1 MARKRSTRRTPRL
14 GRLGRWLSAERKPLA
29 GLAVVGIA
37 TLFAVWVSLAEA
49 PVPAQREALIGALGG
64 GVYLVGLILAGLGTA
79 VALRLRRPSGV
90 QTRRGAGVVA
100 LLAAAWGIAGA
111 LSPEATLGGVSLAE
125 NSLGGDVGAG
135 LATGRGAIVIALLV
149 LGGVALISPQF
160 TRSAALVGGRLIRSG
175 GREVAAR
182 GPGVVAAVAAA
193 IWAAIRWYFQLVGGA
208 LAEIV
213 ASTRAALE
221 RRRLRTVSA
230 PVAAPVAVSIAAPRW
245 ATQVSVGPEPN
256 GIEPPAPPPLAPQPA
271 AVVET
276 LEPLTPPPAPAPTK
290 RTLNRQAAD
299 GWRLPPLNLLDG
311 DSGMIS
317 LASADVNAKI
327 IVDTLASFGVDA
339 RVAEI
344 NRGPTV
350 TQFGIEPGWEV
361 RTRQIPL
368 RTAEGKALLD
378 KDGQPRTRIEEV
390 ARTRVRVN
398 RITRLA
404 NDLALALSAPSIRVE
419 APVPG
424 RPVIGIEV
432 PNDET
437 RIVALRG
444 LLESPEYREAAAK
457 GGLPIALGRDV
468 RGRAVVADLTKMP
481 HVLIAGATG
490 SGKSVC
496 INTIITCLLMHASP
510 LQLRLVLVDPKRV
523 ELTGYGSVP
532 HLALSRVVTDSD
544 EVVRV
549 LGMVVAEM
557 DRRYRRLEKRGARN
571 IAAYN
576 ALPGIEQPL
585 PYWVVVLDE
594 LADMMMAAPV
604 EVEQQLVRLA
614 QLARATGI
622 HLVVATQRPSVD
634 VVTGLIKANFPTR
647 IAFATTS
654 QTDARVIM
662 DRAGAEKL
670 LGKGDMLLM
679 SSDSIAP
686 RRVQGAYV
694 SDDEIERVI
703 EAWDA
708 PAQPTT
714 ERPSIDEMLKD
725 FEAEAHLAPDVREVL
740 RAEADAKSLR
750 GTLRSALTSAPAEP
764 DIVGPDDPL
773 DLPAGMQRDRSSN
786 KADSRFDEAAAL
798 AREHRRVSASLLQ
811 RRLRVGLPRAER
823 LIELLEQAGIVAP
836 SEGGPSRRVLQQS
849 ESGIQPLD

>member
-1 MARKRSTRRTPRL
+1 MARKRSTRRTPLLR
-14 GRLGRWLSAERKPLA
+14 RLGRWLSAERTPLA
-29 GLAVVGIA
+29 GLGVVGIA
-37 TLFAVWVSLAEA
+37 TVFAVWASLAEA
-49 PVPAQREALIGALGG
+49 PNAAQREALIGALGG
-64 GVYLVGLILAGLGTA
+64 GVYLIGLILAGLGTA
-79 VALRLRRPSGV
+79 LALRLRRPNGV
-90 QTRRGAGVVA
+90 QTRRGAGVLA

-111 LSPEATLGGVSLAE
+111 MSPEATLGGVSLAE
-125 NSLGGDVGAG
+125 DSLGGDVGAA
-135 LATGRGAIVIALLV
+135 LASGRGAIVIALLV
-149 LGGVALISPQF
+149 LGGVALIAPQF
-160 TRSAALVGGRLIRSG
+160 SRSAALMGARLMRSG
-175 GREVAAR
+175 GRELAAR
-182 GPGVVAAVAAA
+182 GPGAVAALAGA
-193 IWAAIRWYFQLVGGA
+193 IWVGIRWYFQLVGGA

-221 RRRLRTVSA
+221 RRRLR
-230 PVAAPVAVSIAAPRW
+230 PVAAPVAVTIAAPRW
-245 ATQVSVGPEPN
+245 ATQVSVGAEPHL
-256 GIEPPAPPPLAPQPA
+256 IEPPAPAPLAPQA
-271 AVVET
+271 ARAVET
-276 LEPLTPPPAPAPTK
+276 GEPLTPPPAPAPTK

-299 GWRLPPLNLLDG
+299 GWRLPTLDLLDG
-311 DSGMIS
+311 DSAAIS

-361 RTRQIPL
+361 RTRQVPL
-368 RTAEGKALLD
+368 RNAEGKALLD
-378 KDGQPRTRIEEV
+378 KDGQPRTKIEEV

-404 NDLALALSAPSIRVE
+404 NDLALALSAPSIRIE

-557 DRRYRRLEKRGARN
+557 ERRYRRLELRGARN

-576 ALPGIEQPL
+576 ALTGIEQPM

-679 SSDSIAP
+679 SADSIAP

-694 SDDEIERVI
+694 SDDEIARVI

-708 PAQPTT
+708 PTQPTN

-725 FEAEAHLAPDVREVL
+725 FEAEANLAPDVREVL

-773 DLPAGMQRDRSSN
+773 DLPAGVQRERPSN

-836 SEGGPSRRVLQQS
+836 SEGGPSRRVLQRS
-849 ESGIQPLD
+849 ESGIQSLD